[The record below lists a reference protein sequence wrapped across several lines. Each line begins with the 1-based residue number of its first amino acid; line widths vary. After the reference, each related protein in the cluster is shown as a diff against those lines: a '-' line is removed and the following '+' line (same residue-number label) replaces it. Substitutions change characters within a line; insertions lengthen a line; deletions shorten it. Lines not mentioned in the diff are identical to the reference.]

1 MWEAK
6 LLAKLL
12 LTHIKYRSNGS
23 IHIIVLVLAETTT
36 EYNTGLLIGKL
47 LVLGVE
53 LSVFLIVYRVV
64 RLIACLPLRRVLTA
78 DNSLWQIIAILIL
91 AELEPLVLDD
101 TCPWSLTVCI
111 VDSGIALEVRNIE
124 GLILKAH

>member
-47 LVLGVE
+47 LILGVE
-53 LSVFLIVYRVV
+53 LSIFLIVYRVV

-91 AELEPLVLDD
+91 AELEPLVLYD
-101 TCPWSLTVCI
+101 TCPWSLAVCI
-111 VDSGIALEVRNIE
+111 VDSGIAP
-124 GLILKAH
+124 GS